1 MISDLRGIC
10 LNLER
15 DLPEESELCG
25 AQFPRDRHT
34 GNILSCT
41 SRRGRRGGGGRRG
54 RVVVGQ
60 EAQQVKTWFKNRLAS
75 YFLLIVASD
84 VFYSLALT
92 HFFGKFR

>member
-15 DLPEESELCG
+15 DLPEESELGG

-41 SRRGRRGGGGRRG
+41 SRGGRGGGG
-54 RVVVGQ
+54 VLVG
-60 EAQQVKTWFKNRLAS
+60 
-75 YFLLIVASD
+75 
-84 VFYSLALT
+84 
-92 HFFGKFR
+92 

>member
-15 DLPEESELCG
+15 DLPEESELGG

-41 SRRGRRGGGGRRG
+41 SRGGRGGRCGRG
-54 RVVVGQ
+54 VLVG
-60 EAQQVKTWFKNRLAS
+60 
-75 YFLLIVASD
+75 
-84 VFYSLALT
+84 
-92 HFFGKFR
+92 

>member
-15 DLPEESELCG
+15 DLPEESELGG

-41 SRRGRRGGGGRRG
+41 SRGGRG
-54 RVVVGQ
+54 VLVGL
-60 EAQQVKTWFKNRLAS
+60 EAQQVKTS
-75 YFLLIVASD
+75 
-84 VFYSLALT
+84 
-92 HFFGKFR
+92 

>member
-15 DLPEESELCG
+15 DLPEESELGG

-41 SRRGRRGGGGRRG
+41 SRGGRRGGG
-54 RVVVGQ
+54 RVLVGH

-75 YFLLIVASD
+75 
-84 VFYSLALT
+84 
-92 HFFGKFR
+92 